1 LLKFVKSDPTKA
13 REDLYCPAS
22 RVCVFPTVISHVNR
36 RGEMKIMQA
45 TSMKPF
51 SYETFP
57 SAGLVAYFSM
67 EIAINPAMP
76 TYSGGLGVLAGDTLR
91 SAADL
96 GVPLVAFTLAHRKG
110 YFKQHLD
117 GSGVQSEDVQPWN
130 PADFCTEEP
139 ERITVSIEDRTVTVR
154 CWRYDLVG
162 RYGHVVPIYLLDTDL
177 DENSGWDRGLTDH
190 LYGGDTNYR
199 LQQEIVLGM
208 GGVRMANALGH
219 RVNVYHMNEGH
230 AALLTLALIERE
242 LGGGPLGAPTEADL
256 ALVRQRCVFT
266 THTPVP
272 AGHDR
277 FSLEQTIRI
286 LGGDRSARLERLGC
300 YRDGML
306 NMTLL
311 ALKFSRY
318 ANAVAMQHAKVSRAM
333 FPEFTIDSI
342 TNGVHSP
349 TWVSEPIQQMLD
361 ANFSSW
367 RRDNLYLRNAIDLP
381 ENQILSA
388 HARAKEALL
397 GEVAA
402 RTGLVLNPNVLTLGF
417 ARRVATY
424 KRATL
429 LFTDPERLVEIA
441 NAAGGLQI
449 IYAGKAHPQDEPGKA
464 LIQQVVEDAARFSNG
479 MLRIVYLENY
489 DWDLGALLTAG
500 VDVWVNTPK
509 RPYEASGT
517 SGMKAALNGVPS
529 LSILDG
535 WWIEGCIEGVTGW
548 AIEDGADD
556 TEEAASLYKKLE
568 TAVVPL
574 YLEAPEK
581 WARLMRTTLAFNGS
595 YFNTNRMVKQ
605 YTRNAY
611 YPVKL
616 IEQARVEEE
625 AYAE

>member
-1 LLKFVKSDPTKA
+1 MQPTS
-13 REDLYCPAS
+13 P
-22 RVCVFPTVISHVNR
+22 
-36 RGEMKIMQA
+36 
-45 TSMKPF
+45 KPF
-51 SYETFP
+51 SYESFP
-57 SAGLVAYFSM
+57 TSGVVAYFSM
-67 EIAINPAMP
+67 EIAINQSMP

-110 YFKQHLD
+110 YFQQHLD
-117 GSGVQSEDVQPWN
+117 GRGVQSEDVQPWN
-130 PADFCTEEP
+130 PADFCTEELA
-139 ERITVSIEDRTVTVR
+139 RITASVENRVVTVR
-154 CWRYDLVG
+154 AWRYDLVG

-177 DENSGWDRGLTDH
+177 DGNSGWDRGLTDH

-208 GGVRMANALGH
+208 GGVRMANALDH
-219 RVNVYHMNEGH
+219 RVNVFHMNEGH
-230 AALLTLALIERE
+230 AALLTLALIESQ
-242 LGGGPLGAPTEADL
+242 LGGGPLGEPTESDL
-256 ALVRQRCVFT
+256 ALVRKKCVFT

-277 FSLEQTIRI
+277 FSTEQTIRI
-286 LGGDRSARLERLGC
+286 LGADRTARLEKLGC

-318 ANAVAMQHAKVSRAM
+318 ANGVAMQHAKVSQAM
-333 FPEFTIDSI
+333 FPEFPIDSI
-342 TNGVHSP
+342 TNGVHAP

-361 ANFSSW
+361 ANVSNW
-367 RRDNLYLRNAIDLP
+367 RRDNLYLRNAIDLK
-381 ENQILSA
+381 EKDILAA
-388 HARAKEALL
+388 HARAKEDLL
-397 GEVAA
+397 AEVGT
-402 RTGLVLNPNVLTLGF
+402 RTGVVLDPKVLTLGF

-429 LFTDPERLVEIA
+429 LFTDPARLVEIA

-464 LIQQVVEDAARFSNG
+464 LIQKVVEDAQKFSNK
-479 MLRIVYLENY
+479 LLKIVYLENY
-489 DWDLGALLTAG
+489 AWDLGALLTAG

-535 WWIEGCIEGVTGW
+535 WWIEGWIEGVTGW
-548 AIEDGADD
+548 AIEDGANDE
-556 TEEAASLYKKLE
+556 EEAQSLYKKLE

-574 YLEAPEK
+574 YLDAPEK

-616 IEQARVEEE
+616 IEKAKVEEE
-625 AYAE
+625 AFAR

>member
-1 LLKFVKSDPTKA
+1 MQPT
-13 REDLYCPAS
+13 LP
-22 RVCVFPTVISHVNR
+22 
-36 RGEMKIMQA
+36 
-45 TSMKPF
+45 KPF

-57 SAGLVAYFSM
+57 TEGLVAYFSM
-67 EIAINPAMP
+67 EIAINPSMP
-76 TYSGGLGVLAGDTLR
+76 TYSGGLGILAGDTMR

-96 GVPLVAFTLAHRKG
+96 GVPLVAFTLVHRKG
-110 YFKQHLD
+110 YFQQHLD
-117 GSGVQSEDVQPWN
+117 SKGVQSEDVQSWN
-130 PADFCTEEP
+130 PADFCTEEAA
-139 ERITVSIEDRTVTVR
+139 RLTVSVEDRTVTVR

-162 RYGHVVPIYLLDTDL
+162 RYGHVVPIYLLDTDV
-177 DENSGWDRGLTDH
+177 EGNSGWDRGLTDH

-199 LQQEIVLGM
+199 LQQAIVLGM

-230 AALLTLALIERE
+230 AALLTLALIESE
-242 LGGGPLGAPTEADL
+242 LGGAPLGAPAESDL
-256 ALVRQRCVFT
+256 TLVRQKCVFT

-277 FSLEQTIRI
+277 FSIEQTIRI
-286 LGGDRSARLERLGC
+286 LGGDRTARLEKLGC

-311 ALKFSRY
+311 ALKFSRF
-318 ANAVAMQHAKVSRAM
+318 ANGVAMQHAKVTRAM
-333 FPEFTIDSI
+333 FPEFAIDSI
-342 TNGVHSP
+342 TNGVHAP
-349 TWVSEPIQQMLD
+349 TWVSKPIQQILD

-367 RRDNLYLRNAIDLP
+367 RRDNLFLRNAIEMP
-381 ENQILSA
+381 EKEILAA
-388 HARAKEALL
+388 HAQAKEALL
-397 GEVAA
+397 AEVAS
-402 RTGLVLNPNVLTLGF
+402 RTGLVLNPKVLTLGF

-429 LFTDPERLVEIA
+429 LFTDPERLMEIA
-441 NAAGGLQI
+441 TAAGGLQI

-464 LIQQVVEDAARFSNG
+464 LIQQVIEDAAKFSNDV
-479 MLRIVYLENY
+479 LRVVYLENY
-489 DWDLGALLTAG
+489 GWDLGALMTAG
-500 VDVWVNTPK
+500 VDVWLNTPR

-517 SGMKAALNGVPS
+517 SGMKSALNGVPS

-535 WWIEGCIEGVTGW
+535 WWIEGWIEGITGW

-556 TEEAASLYKKLE
+556 AEEAASLYKKLE

-574 YLEAPEK
+574 YLAAPEK
-581 WARLMRTTLAFNGS
+581 WARLMRNTLAFNGS

-605 YTRNAY
+605 YIRNSY

-616 IEQARVEEE
+616 IERAKVQEE
-625 AYAE
+625 AFAG